1 MNKHSILFAALL
13 AAGCAAGPDYQ
24 RPPLPAAD
32 GYTRAPLTR
41 TAEAA
46 GKTQD
51 FAPGE
56 VPDNWWQ
63 AFGSQDIDWLV
74 KHALRHSPTLKAAQA
89 ALRQAHENTA
99 AQQGSYFPSV
109 QASYSPSRQRNAVGT
124 LSPNLTSGEPLYTLH
139 TAQVEVSYLPDV
151 FGLNRRT
158 VESLAAQEAAQRFEL
173 EAARTALAANVVAA
187 AIQIAA
193 LQAQLGAAQ
202 ANAHAA
208 HAQTELVR
216 QQLAAG
222 AASALDLA
230 TQATASAQAEAA
242 IPPLE
247 KQLEQSRDLLATLI
261 GEPPIE
267 IAPNLDL
274 DALTL
279 PSTLP
284 LVLPSTLVE
293 RRPDVRAAEAQ
304 VMAASAGVGVAVAN
318 RLPQFP
324 ITATW
329 GGTATQFAKMF
340 ADGNVFWSL
349 VGNATMTVF
358 DAGAL
363 AHRQHAA
370 EAGLEQAVALYR
382 LAVLGAFQNVA
393 DSLYALDA
401 DARSLKTAQAVE
413 DASQR
418 ARDLARI
425 QLDAGAV
432 NRLVLLAAEQTLE
445 QAKLARIQAQADRL
459 ADTAALYQALG
470 GDWRENAHDEARQ

>member
-1 MNKHSILFAALL
+1 MNKRAILL
-13 AAGCAAGPDYQ
+13 AALFAGGCAVGPDYR
-24 RPPLPAAD
+24 RPSLPAAD
-32 GYTRAPLTR
+32 TYTRAPLAQTVD
-41 TAEAA
+41 AA
-46 GKTQD
+46 GTAQR
-51 FAPGE
+51 FEPGE
-56 VPDNWWQ
+56 VPERWWE
-63 AFGSQDIDWLV
+63 AFGSPDIDWLV
-74 KHALRHSPTLKAAQA
+74 EHAVRHSPTLKAAQA

-99 AQQGSYFPSV
+99 AQHASYFPSV

-124 LSPNLTSGEPLYTLH
+124 LSPTLSSGEALYTLH

-158 VESLAAQEAAQRFEL
+158 VESLAAQEATQRFEF
-173 EAARTALAANVVAA
+173 EAARTALAANVVTAT
-187 AIQIAA
+187 IQIAA
-193 LQAQLGAAQ
+193 LEAQLAAAQ

-208 HAQTELVR
+208 HTQAELVH

-222 AASALDLA
+222 VASVLDLA
-230 TQATASAQAEAA
+230 TQATATAQAEAV
-242 IPPLE
+242 IPSLE
-247 KQLEQSRDLLATLI
+247 KQLEQTRDLLATLI
-261 GEPPIE
+261 GEPPTNID
-267 IAPNLDL
+267 ANVNL

-279 PSTLP
+279 PTALP
-284 LVLPSTLVE
+284 VVLPSTLVE

-304 VMAASAGVGVAVAN
+304 VMAASAEIGVAVAN

-340 ADGNVFWSL
+340 ADGNVFWAL
-349 VGNATMTVF
+349 VGNATATVF

-370 EAGLEQAVALYR
+370 EAGLEQAVAQYR

-401 DARSLKTAQAVE
+401 DARSLGTAQAVE
-413 DASQR
+413 DASRQ

-432 NRLVLLAAEQTLE
+432 NRLVLLAAEQTFE
-445 QAKLARIQAQADRL
+445 QARLARIQTQADRL

-470 GDWRENAHDEARQ
+470 GDWRDVSSEAARQ